1 MEPLRVTL
9 VQQALHWE
17 DRDANLR
24 QFSPLLAPLAGTTDL
39 IVLPEMFTTGF
50 TMAPEGLAEEMDGP
64 SIAWM
69 REHAALIGAALT
81 GSLIIREEGH
91 YYNRLVWMYPNG
103 DMHWYDKRH
112 LFTLAGEH
120 QHYRGGDKRL
130 IAHWKGWRICPLV
143 CYDLRFPHLYR
154 SLARAGAAVIAVPA
168 AFTAATGEAHWHV
181 LLRARAIETGC
192 YMIAPAQTGV
202 HPGGRRTYGHAL
214 IVDPWGTVL
223 ADAGTGPGVIT
234 AALDLDAVER
244 VRARIPSLRHDRD
257 YALPAEAA
265 FSPTI
270 R

>member
-120 QHYRGGDKRL
+120 QHYRGATSASSPTGKVGGYARWC
-130 IAHWKGWRICPLV
+130 ATTSA
-143 CYDLRFPHLYR
+143 FPF
-154 SLARAGAAVIAVPA
+154 GAATTTHTTYWSTSLTFPPA
-168 AFTAATGEAHWHV
+168 AATHG
-181 LLRARAIETGC
+181 TNC
-192 YMIAPAQTGV
+192 SSPA
-202 HPGGRRTYGHAL
+202 L
-214 IVDPWGTVL
+214 
-223 ADAGTGPGVIT
+223 
-234 AALDLDAVER
+234 
-244 VRARIPSLRHDRD
+244 
-257 YALPAEAA
+257 
-265 FSPTI
+265 
-270 R
+270 